1 MGKAL
6 DLKALQSSATP
17 LTVVIYWPPREGPDA
32 LQNGHAALIIDSV
45 QFEVTTS
52 EWYVSWIGQGS
63 SPFKAQGKQSTFY
76 VDAQEWGGFAVG
88 NQGFR
93 VPTRWVAVGG
103 LNHAAMKAAWDA
115 MRTKQ
120 NAHWKL
126 LDKNCATA
134 VARILK
140 AGGADDVATA
150 AKNQLIWWP
159 TDLIRYARSMGAA
172 IVDQS

>member
-45 QFEVTTS
+45 QFNPVS
-52 EWYVSWIGQGS
+52 ADWYVSWIGEGS
-63 SPFKAQGKQSTFY
+63 SPFKAKAKASTFY

-88 NQGFR
+88 NKGFR
-93 VPTRWVAVGG
+93 VPTRWVALQG
-103 LNHAAMKAAWDA
+103 LNITAMKTAWDQ
-115 MRTKQ
+115 MCSKQ
-120 NAHWKL
+120 DAHWKL

-140 AGGADDVATA
+140 AGDADRLATA
-150 AKNQLIWWP
+150 AKKQLIWWP